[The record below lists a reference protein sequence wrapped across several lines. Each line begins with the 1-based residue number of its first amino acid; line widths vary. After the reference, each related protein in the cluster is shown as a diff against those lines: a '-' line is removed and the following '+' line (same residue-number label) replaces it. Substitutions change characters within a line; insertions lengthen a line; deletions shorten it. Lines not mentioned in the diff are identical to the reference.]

1 LVLLQ
6 EIRRFCMRNGI
17 GRGGPRLYGKV
28 SHDRSFVERLGLEP
42 VGKLAL
48 PLGSPFCYQEVMS
61 KARLSDNKK
70 KMGRPA
76 TGIGTMIGVR
86 IRPDQLAALDSWI
99 KHQPDELS
107 RPEAVRRLMEIG
119 LKGQ

>member
-1 LVLLQ
+1 
-6 EIRRFCMRNGI
+6 M
-17 GRGGPRLYGKV
+17 
-28 SHDRSFVERLGLEP
+28 
-42 VGKLAL
+42 GKLAL
-48 PLGSPFCYQEVMS
+48 PLGSSFCYQEVMA